1 MLFRIDLPFEISL
14 IPEVLLVV
22 QPVSVRETKRI
33 INILKR
39 KKKSECFLVNF
50 QGKLKKESSLP
61 SDVCKYL

>member
-50 QGKLKKESSLP
+50 QGKLKKESLLP